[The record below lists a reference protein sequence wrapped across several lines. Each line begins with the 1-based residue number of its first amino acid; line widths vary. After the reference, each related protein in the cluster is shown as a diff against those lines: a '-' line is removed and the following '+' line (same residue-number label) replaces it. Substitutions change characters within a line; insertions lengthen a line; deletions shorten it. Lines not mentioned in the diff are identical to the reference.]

1 MAASM
6 IQLIGF
12 MLSALGVFLISAAT
26 AMDMWSLQDRSF
38 TIVTNVY
45 TYSGLWNSCVGTSY
59 GTTQCRP
66 YFTILGLPGK
76 RITPGEEKKGHV
88 YRLFL
93 HMLDQGE
100 HFPKGP
106 WKVLQNIWEVL
117 GADVLPFPP
126 PPPPPP
132 HEENAVDC
140 KKRWCLSGIKWKF
153 DETSKAQLS
162 KHKLYQ
168 SVTQCKVHFHTL
180 YLRAECS
187 VEHIVY
193 KVLKA

>member
-93 HMLDQGE
+93 QHVG
-100 HFPKGP
+100 
-106 WKVLQNIWEVL
+106 L
-117 GADVLPFPP
+117 GRTFSKRTLEGTLEYLGGFRGRCAPVSSPP
-126 PPPPPP
+126 
-132 HEENAVDC
+132 
-140 KKRWCLSGIKWKF
+140 
-153 DETSKAQLS
+153 TSSA
-162 KHKLYQ
+162 
-168 SVTQCKVHFHTL
+168 
-180 YLRAECS
+180 A
-187 VEHIVY
+187 
-193 KVLKA
+193 

>member
-1 MAASM
+1 M

-93 HMLDQGE
+93 QHVG
-100 HFPKGP
+100 
-106 WKVLQNIWEVL
+106 L
-117 GADVLPFPP
+117 GRTFSKRTLEGTLEYLGGFRGRCAPVSSP

-153 DETSKAQLS
+153 DETSKA
-162 KHKLYQ
+162 
-168 SVTQCKVHFHTL
+168 
-180 YLRAECS
+180 
-187 VEHIVY
+187 
-193 KVLKA
+193 

>member
-1 MAASM
+1 M

-76 RITPGEEKKGHV
+76 RITPGEGKKGHV

-93 HMLDQGE
+93 QHVG
-100 HFPKGP
+100 
-106 WKVLQNIWEVL
+106 L
-117 GADVLPFPP
+117 GRTFSKRTLEGTLEYLGGFRGRCAPVSS
-126 PPPPPP
+126 PP
-132 HEENAVDC
+132 HLLHRMRKMQSTA
-140 KKRWCLSGIKWKF
+140 KKDGVSPESNGNLMRHPKLS
-153 DETSKAQLS
+153 
-162 KHKLYQ
+162 
-168 SVTQCKVHFHTL
+168 
-180 YLRAECS
+180 
-187 VEHIVY
+187 
-193 KVLKA
+193 